1 VRSSRALRFVCLLLV
16 LVVAACARPGDQAPI
31 LILISFDG
39 WRWDYIDR
47 ANVPNLRALA
57 TRGVRSEGLIPSF
70 PSNTFPNHYT
80 IVTGLFPDHH
90 SIVDNSFSDPGF
102 PDRFSLSSET
112 ARDPKWWGGKPLW
125 VTVKEHGQR
134 SASMFWPGSDVAIGG
149 VRPDYWKPYDGKVT
163 NAARVA
169 QVIDWLALPPR
180 ERPTFITLYFSEVDT
195 AGHDYGP
202 ESQEVLDAATHL
214 DSALGD
220 LISGVESLGL
230 LARTSLV
237 VVSDHGMSQLSPERR
252 ILLDDYL
259 NPSDVDIPEWSGA
272 VKVAPGAQS
281 VDQIYRALKGKHP
294 ALGIYRREEL
304 PPDLQY
310 GKNPRVSPIIG
321 LVEDGWTVTTRERLE
336 RDRQENRKSAGAH
349 GFDPKYQSMHGLF
362 VAAGPRIKPGLV
374 VARFHNI
381 DIYDL
386 LCMLLELLPNPNDG
400 DPRTTRTFLRN

>member
-1 VRSSRALRFVCLLLV
+1 
-16 LVVAACARPGDQAPI
+16 
-31 LILISFDG
+31 
-39 WRWDYIDR
+39 
-47 ANVPNLRALA
+47 
-57 TRGVRSEGLIPSF
+57 
-70 PSNTFPNHYT
+70 
-80 IVTGLFPDHH
+80 
-90 SIVDNSFSDPGF
+90 
-102 PDRFSLSSET
+102 
-112 ARDPKWWGGKPLW
+112 
-125 VTVKEHGQR
+125 
-134 SASMFWPGSDVAIGG
+134 
-149 VRPDYWKPYDGKVT
+149 
-163 NAARVA
+163 
-169 QVIDWLALPPR
+169 
-180 ERPTFITLYFSEVDT
+180 DT

-294 ALGIYRREEL
+294 ALGMYSREEL

-349 GFDPKYQSMHGLF
+349 
-362 VAAGPRIKPGLV
+362 
-374 VARFHNI
+374 
-381 DIYDL
+381 
-386 LCMLLELLPNPNDG
+386 
-400 DPRTTRTFLRN
+400 